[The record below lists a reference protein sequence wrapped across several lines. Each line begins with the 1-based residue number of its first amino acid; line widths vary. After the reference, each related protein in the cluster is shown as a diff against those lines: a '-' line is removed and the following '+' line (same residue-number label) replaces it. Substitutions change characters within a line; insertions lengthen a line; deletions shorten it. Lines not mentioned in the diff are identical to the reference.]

1 MKLNVTQ
8 EAIEALKGVLKKKN
22 EDVAKVVRISMA
34 GFG

>member
-8 EAIEALKGVLKKKN
+8 EAIEALKDVLKKKN
-22 EDVAKVVRISMA
+22 EDAVKAIRISMA

>member
-1 MKLNVTQ
+1 MKLKVSQ

-22 EDVAKVVRISMA
+22 NDVAKVVRISMA